1 MVSTNGSS
9 ALGVLAVGA
18 SLAVAGPGAG
28 LAGGAASAGPAR
40 LPRARNSPQ
49 AAKRLWD
56 DLIDFFSSSFWAPS
70 AGDYTRPR
78 ALTPPTPSLPALH
91 PPGRGERGLQDRS
104 PAVLPPLPGRV
115 GGGPGEEGRGG
126 EGPYFGGGATSA
138 WAVRIFPLSGSK
150 IASVRWCGILRSFSR
165 VS

>member
-1 MVSTNGSS
+1 MVSTNGSA
-9 ALGVLAVGA
+9 ALGGLAVA
-18 SLAVAGPGAG
+18 ATFAVAGPGAG

-78 ALTPPTPSLPALH
+78 NFH
-91 PPGRGERGLQDRS
+91 PPGPS
-104 PAVLPPLPGRV
+104 PPAPTSAAAPRPPGR
-115 GGGPGEEGRGG
+115 
-126 EGPYFGGGATSA
+126 
-138 WAVRIFPLSGSK
+138 
-150 IASVRWCGILRSFSR
+150 
-165 VS
+165 